1 MGTRD
6 RILDAAASVMR
17 DRGVAH
23 ATTKEIARVADCS
36 EALLYK
42 HFPSKTALLLHVL
55 QERMPAFGAKAVPGE
70 ATVEANLEAVARS
83 AARFY
88 LRGFPMMASAVAQPE
103 LLAALRDAL
112 AEHGAGPGR
121 PVDAVADYLAAEQ
134 RLGRVA
140 ATADPD
146 AAAALLM
153 GACFQQGFLAYFNG
167 GADIPKTL
175 AAMLVAAVMPGL
187 RP

>member
-1 MGTRD
+1 MDTRD

-17 DRGVAH
+17 DRGVAQ
-23 ATTKEIARVADCS
+23 ATTKEIARAADCS

-55 QERMPAFGAKAVPGE
+55 RERMPAFAAEAAPGE
-70 ATVEANLEAVARS
+70 RTVEANLATVAHG
-83 AARFY
+83 ALRFY

-103 LLAALRDAL
+103 LMAALRASL

-121 PVDAVADYLAAEQ
+121 PVDAVAAYLAAEQ

-140 ATADPD
+140 AGADPE
-146 AAAALLM
+146 ATAALLM
-153 GACFQQGFLAYFNG
+153 GACFQQGFLAYFAG
-167 GADIPKTL
+167 GTEAPKALADK
-175 AAMLVAAVMPGL
+175 LVAALMPTL

>member
-6 RILDAAASVMR
+6 RILDAAAAVMR

-23 ATTKEIARVADCS
+23 ATTKEIARVAGCS

-42 HFPSKTALLLHVL
+42 HFPGKTTLLLQVL
-55 QERMPAFGAKAVPGE
+55 QERMPAFTAKTVPGE
-70 ATVEANLEAVARS
+70 GTVEANLTTVAHG
-83 AARFY
+83 ALRFY

-103 LLAALRDAL
+103 LMAALRESL
-112 AEHGAGPGR
+112 AEHGAGPR
-121 PVDAVADYLAAEQ
+121 HVVTVIADYLAAEQ

-140 ATADPD
+140 GAADP
-146 AAAALLM
+146 ASAAALLM
-153 GACFQQGFLAYFNG
+153 GACFQQGFLAYFDG
-167 GADIPKTL
+167 RADLPKS
-175 AAMLVAAVMPGL
+175 AAAGLVAALMPSL